1 MVCRLAHDDRLQLD
15 KRLRSLQTLDTRLR
29 AWQKDLPEVFALSRA
44 CIGPS
49 KEKCQILSL
58 HIIYHQVMCALHSSI
73 VPLFSLT
80 PLKGECELF
89 QMTSAQTAFFHAQ
102 QVSSIFVQTGS
113 LIRLPTVGFLGY
125 AAYCSSAVQ
134 MPFLWCQK
142 SHIRQ
147 SAYFNI
153 EANLKVLNAVG
164 KHWKLVAIL
173 VSLVFFFVP

>member
-1 MVCRLAHDDRLQLD
+1 M
-15 KRLRSLQTLDTRLR
+15 LDTKLR
-29 AWQKDLPEVFALSRA
+29 VWQKDLPEVFALSRA
-44 CIGPS
+44 CIRSS
-49 KEKCQILSL
+49 KEKGQILSL

-80 PLKGECELF
+80 PLKGECGLF
-89 QMTSAQTAFFHAQ
+89 QTTSAQTAFFHAQ
-102 QVSSIFVQTGS
+102 KVSSIFIQAGP
-113 LIRLPTVGFLGY
+113 LFRLPTVGFLGY

-142 SHIRQ
+142 IHIRQ

-153 EANLKVLNAVG
+153 EANMEVLHAVG

-173 VSLVFFFVP
+173 VSSYCFPLV